1 MTERDYLYL
10 KGTEELGDIID
21 ALKEYGG
28 KEIILVIPRGTKCLL
43 HPTNLEILKEEVD
56 KLKKKVYFSS
66 LDDRILSLGKQAG
79 FDIFLEEYEREE
91 ALKIVTD
98 IIPPK
103 KVLKPKAIKK
113 ERERVEKPSKTKVSF
128 SKIFLSL
135 IIILIIGFVIIVSL
149 NKFANSAV
157 LEISLKSQNID
168 FNEALTLDP
177 NAISNDINSRILKA
191 EYIEITKTHSI
202 RQPTTGTKTGRAY
215 ASGKVIFKNLDPEN
229 SLSIIQ
235 GTRIKSPE
243 GYIYRTTKR
252 IYLEPNEEVEVDVI
266 ADAPGEKYNIEKDT
280 EFTVP
285 GLSGTRWENKI
296 KVKLSSPIVVTE
308 GQKVVTVDDIN
319 EGKIKLEDE
328 LKKVIQED
336 LKLKYKDYIF
346 PENAGFLDVKVSDIS
361 NSVGQPASEIII
373 TGSGVLKT
381 VGVKQKF
388 LDDFIKD
395 VISKENLG
403 TKENIRIVKINIDSI
418 KMTNFDLKTKKMDI
432 IVSGKAE
439 IQGGV
444 DVKKLISELKGQNIS
459 NAKEILS
466 KYDEIEKAELF
477 VYPFWSNN
485 LPEDEKKIDVKI
497 K

>member
-1 MTERDYLYL
+1 MTEKDYLYL

-21 ALKEYGG
+21 AIKEYDG

-56 KLKKKVYFSS
+56 KLKKKIYFSS

-103 KVLKPKAIKK
+103 KVLKPKAIK
-113 ERERVEKPSKTKVSF
+113 RERVEKPKAKGVNV
-128 SKIFLSL
+128 SKIFLYL
-135 IIILIIGFVIIVSL
+135 LTIAIIGFGILISL

-168 FNEALTLDP
+168 FNESLTLDP
-177 NAISNDINSRILKA
+177 NAVSNDVNSRILKA
-191 EYIEITKTHSI
+191 EYIEITKNHSI

-252 IYLEPNEEVEVDVI
+252 IYLEPNKEAEVDVI
-266 ADAPGEKYNIEKDT
+266 ADSPGEKYNIEKDNT

-285 GLSGTRWENKI
+285 GLSGTRWEDKI
-296 KVKLSSPIVVTE
+296 KVRLSSPIVVTE
-308 GQKVVTVDDIN
+308 GQKVVTLDDIN

-328 LKKVIQED
+328 IKKVIQED

-346 PENAGFLDVKVSDIS
+346 PENAGVLDVKVSDVS

-373 TGSGVLKT
+373 TGTGVLKT
-381 VGVKQKF
+381 VGVRQQF
-388 LDDFIKD
+388 LVDFIKD
-395 VISKENLG
+395 LVSKENLEN
-403 TKENIRIVKINIDSI
+403 KQNIRIVNINIESI
-418 KMTNFDLKTKKMDI
+418 KMTNFDLKTKKMD
-432 IVSGKAE
+432 VTVTGKVE

-459 NAKEILS
+459 NAKEILN
-466 KYDEIEKAELF
+466 KYEEIEKAELF
-477 VYPFWSNN
+477 VYPFWSNS
-485 LPEDEKKIDVKI
+485 LPDDENKITIKI